1 MSGRQTGPAA
11 GKMSCRRYI
20 SLLLLAVYLLAT
32 GGAAFRSLSCS
43 CMDKGHVAEHLHAH
57 CGHAAGVCDEA
68 ETLRATCACDRHSTE
83 IELYT
88 NPHSDDDKATRCA
101 MVFLPAALAAE
112 CPCRPM
118 CRRCGAKRL
127 TGRIRSR
134 IPLCWSRQDS
144 GHLRYRLRTAKDGRA
159 GGAVP
164 SEEMF

>member
-1 MSGRQTGPAA
+1 
-11 GKMSCRRYI
+11 MSCRRYI

-112 CPCRPM
+112 CPCPAHVPALRRKAVDRPDPQPD
-118 CRRCGAKRL
+118 
-127 TGRIRSR
+127 S
-134 IPLCWSRQDS
+134 PLLESA
-144 GHLRYRLRTAKDGRA
+144 GLRAPPVSA
-159 GGAVP
+159 
-164 SEEMF
+164 